1 MPTAQKTA
9 TVDEIKQKL
18 TGSTAVILTDYR
30 GLSVKEMQA
39 LRAKLREVGGEVK
52 VYKNTLTELALREL
66 ALPAMDDLLQG
77 PTLFTFA
84 VGDPVAPAKA
94 LIDFAKEHKQLEVK
108 GGFID
113 HRVVAAGVITAL
125 ASLPSR
131 EELIAKLLGTMLN
144 PMTGLVRVMN
154 GPAGAMARVLRAIAD
169 QKAAA

>member
-9 TVDEIKQKL
+9 TVGEIKQKL

-66 ALPAMDDLLQG
+66 ALPPMDDLLQG

-113 HRVVAAGVITAL
+113 HRVVAADAIKAL

>member
-18 TGSTAVILTDYR
+18 TASSAVILTDYR
-30 GLSVKEMQA
+30 GLTVKEMQA

-52 VYKNTLTELALREL
+52 VYKNTLTELALREF